1 MSAKRDGAGCPL
13 RAQQMPTHPR
23 LTQPGRLLPSLADT
37 GKNRAG
43 RLRVILHASLRS
55 GSERLLCGW
64 SVTSGVPAVHLAQSA
79 SSQDTLHFHPPDE
92 SESHPFLQHY

>member
-43 RLRVILHASLRS
+43 RLRVIRGEFPPRQPALRVRKASVWVVSYKWSARGTPGTECFLS
-55 GSERLLCGW
+55 G
-64 SVTSGVPAVHLAQSA
+64 
-79 SSQDTLHFHPPDE
+79 HPSFPP
-92 SESHPFLQHY
+92 S